1 MVKRVRIL
9 HDTGLQV
16 LPLQEIT
23 EFSYQPL
30 DQFLKMFLPQKDT
43 YQVVDQKK
51 SADICFYSVQLDD
64 ENRLKDDELNVFCS
78 LENMTFKG
86 ALLGEYK
93 FYNKFKRF
101 GSKKTHVMFLNDV
114 SQSEIIKNKLIIP
127 TINARISYFLTLKK
141 IKNKV
146 PFAKKKF
153 ALMISQHLENS
164 NKIIIYKS
172 LLRVGS
178 VDSIVRVGR
187 NIMNKSCFHSSEL
200 LDLFNEYKF
209 IVVCE
214 NSHTPGYVTEKIFNC
229 FLAGSIP
236 IYNGAPNINR
246 WINPNSMVS
255 FDESLLENVSK
266 IKDNEELFNK
276 MLDNRKIQDNYNNIK
291 INYDTNWEKYSD

>member
-16 LPLQEIT
+16 LPLQDIT

-187 NIMNKSCFHSSEL
+187 NIMNKSC
-200 LDLFNEYKF
+200 
-209 IVVCE
+209 
-214 NSHTPGYVTEKIFNC
+214 
-229 FLAGSIP
+229 SIP